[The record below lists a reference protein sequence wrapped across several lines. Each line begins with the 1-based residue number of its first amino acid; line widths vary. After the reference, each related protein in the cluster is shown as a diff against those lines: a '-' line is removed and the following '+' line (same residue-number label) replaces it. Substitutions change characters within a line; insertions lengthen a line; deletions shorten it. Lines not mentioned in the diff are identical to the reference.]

1 VSHEGRWVARFL
13 GVTALAGVSAVLA
26 HLLAGGAIASSLG
39 FFLGVV
45 SSALIAVI
53 VLYRPG
59 FFRTALAM
67 LAGQYSFHIFLG
79 VGASNPHQHH
89 VVAPLVGLEPEVSMG
104 VAHLVAAASAAVVV
118 AGADRALRVLAHLI
132 IALSLPARLLMRP
145 TLVVV
150 KETTRAPR
158 SFLLVRRLVSTEPV
172 GSLGLRGPP
181 AFV

>member
-1 VSHEGRWVARFL
+1 M
-13 GVTALAGVSAVLA
+13 
-26 HLLAGGAIASSLG
+26 
-39 FFLGVV
+39 
-45 SSALIAVI
+45 I

-67 LAGQYSFHIFLG
+67 VAGQYSFHIFLG

-150 KETTRAPR
+150 KETSRTPR